1 MWFWCKGVG
10 DDVAMDESK
19 EAVSQMSEERQNSDQ
34 GGESM
39 HLYQSISRSG
49 EE

>member
-1 MWFWCKGVG
+1 MWLWCKGVE
-10 DDVAMDESK
+10 DDIAMDESK